1 MTALRILVV
10 EDDSFLQK
18 LVSDYLR
25 KRGYEVDTAVNG
37 MDGLAKAKADVPDLI
52 VSDVIMPEMDGYEM
66 VRQLRQ
72 NAPTANTPIIML
84 TALGEVSNKI
94 MGFETGADDYMVKPF
109 DLTELELR
117 IKALLARSKPLS
129 AATDNG
135 PEGKVFSVFSLR
147 GGVGKST
154 LAVNLAVSLAQIW
167 GRQVPLLD
175 LALNVGHVSMMLNI
189 RPKMTLVDL
198 MRSEDTVKDIDVI
211 KKVLSPAPSGVQVL
225 AAPRDV
231 AESELVSASLVGPL
245 LDTMR
250 DNYLL
255 TVVDTAPS
263 FDEVNLSILD
273 HSDLILLVLA
283 QEMGS
288 VVASRRA
295 LDVFKQL
302 EYPANKI
309 AVLINGLIAKPKL
322 PRDNIE
328 RALGQPAL
336 AMIRHDPDVM
346 VRAIDQGT
354 PAVLLDPNAIAPATI
369 EILAYHLTREMEDDL
384 LEGEPTEALTRVK
397 KRLSLRK

>member
-1 MTALRILVV
+1 MAGPRILVV
-10 EDDSFLQK
+10 EDDLFLQK

-25 KRGYEVDTAVNG
+25 KKGYEIETAVNG
-37 MDGLAKAKADVPDLI
+37 VDGIAKVKAVVPDLI

-72 NAPTANTPIIML
+72 NPPTVNTPIIML

-117 IKALLARSKPLS
+117 IKALLARSKSLS
-129 AATDNG
+129 TDTPSG
-135 PEGKVFSVFSLR
+135 PQGKVFTVFSLR

-167 GRQVPLLD
+167 GQPVPLFD

-189 RPKMTLVDL
+189 RPKMGLADL
-198 MRSEDTVKDIDVI
+198 MRSEETVQDIDVI
-211 KKVLSPAPSGVQVL
+211 KKILAPAPCGVHVL
-225 AAPRDV
+225 AAPQDV
-231 AESELVSASLVGPL
+231 ADCERVSAALIGPL
-245 LDTMR
+245 VDTLR
-250 DNYLL
+250 ENY
-255 TVVDTAPS
+255 TFTIIDTAPS
-263 FDEVNLSILD
+263 FDEVNLAILD
-273 HSDLILLVLA
+273 HADLILLVLA

-288 VVASRRA
+288 VLASRRA
-295 LDVFKQL
+295 LDVFRQL
-302 EYPANKI
+302 DYPTNKV

-328 RALGQPAL
+328 RALGHPTL
-336 AMIRHDPDVM
+336 AVIRHDPDVM

-369 EILAYHLTREMEDDL
+369 EILAYHLTREWESSL
-384 LEGEPTEALTRVK
+384 AEGEPSEALSRVK
-397 KRLSLRK
+397 KRLSLKK